1 MAARS
6 IHGPALPGGPPFL
19 ATWPHVSL
27 TLEELLAQ
35 FRGLLTAYRVAHD
48 PVHLGEGN
56 LRCEQCLDCN
66 RCRFCVRCVR
76 CDDCGNCEQCE
87 DCVRCTR
94 TKGAR
99 RCVSCNDVELS
110 DSCEDSQYLLLCLAC
125 VRCEQCFACVGL
137 QGESYCVLN
146 KRYSRKDYFQV
157 TQALK
162 KRLEE
167 QIGALMPEL
176 AMAAQGV
183 WPRVLGE
190 LGGGF
195 VVEAGRVRGV
205 VEGEPVAE
213 EVADE
218 SPWAEGVV
226 PLRVDAPRVDVV
238 EGGGKISRVGEASRS

>member
-1 MAARS
+1 M
-6 IHGPALPGGPPFL
+6 P
-19 ATWPHVSL
+19 L

-35 FRGLLTAYRVAHD
+35 FRGLLTAYRVARD
-48 PVHLGEGN
+48 PVHVGEGN

-94 TKGAR
+94 TKAAR
-99 RCVSCNDVELS
+99 RCVGCNDVELS

-162 KRLEE
+162 KKLEE
-167 QIGALMPEL
+167 QIGALIPEL
-176 AMAAQGV
+176 ATAARGV
-183 WPRVLGE
+183 WPRPIGE
-190 LGGGF
+190 VGRGF
-195 VVEAGRVRGV
+195 LVDAGRVHAVALGAPV
-205 VEGEPVAE
+205 VQEPHE
-213 EVADE
+213 DD

-226 PLRVDAPRVDVV
+226 PLRVDAPRTAG
-238 EGGGKISRVGEASRS
+238 ESPGGKISRARPT